1 MNEPIREPDCEVHPL
16 AITVTGQA
24 VTGTARASWGTVEV
38 TMLLPFAGLSRSW
51 SDMDWILAHDF
62 ALGGW
67 WDGSPY
73 PYSDEAKAEAEK
85 LLAAMYLDC
94 LAVRRHREEV
104 KRECR
109 QARQE
114 LERAAKEAAAGR
126 EALRQERLAL
136 RRRLK
141 AGEIDSRAYQQAL
154 LGPRSREKEIE
165 QTREKETKQVGE
177 WFTER
182 VWILI
187 DRKLSLDEA
196 EGLLAVAAGAGER

>member
-1 MNEPIREPDCEVHPL
+1 
-16 AITVTGQA
+16 
-24 VTGTARASWGTVEV
+24 
-38 TMLLPFAGLSRSW
+38 MLLPFAGLSRSW
-51 SDMDWILAHDF
+51 SDMGWIMANDI

-73 PYSDEAKAEAEK
+73 PFSHEAKAEAEK

-104 KRECR
+104 ERECR

-114 LERAAKEAAAGR
+114 LERAAGEAAASR
-126 EALRQERLAL
+126 EALRQERPAL

-141 AGEIDSRAYQQAL
+141 AGEIDSRAYQRAL
-154 LGPRSREKEIE
+154 LGPRKREKEIE
-165 QTREKETKQVGE
+165 RAREKETKQVGE
-177 WFTER
+177 RFTER

-187 DRKLSLDEA
+187 DRRLSLDEA
-196 EGLLAVAAGAGER
+196 ERLLAVVGEAGEP